1 MCATLTNLL
10 KQQSSRLPS
19 TTTATSQTAIF
30 QPPVIATMIFNTKT
44 MTPMQGSPNSFVR
57 PNDYIPGNSSS
68 SGQES
73 KANAGR
79 QICYETILVSTPVL
93 VSARLNPKDPS
104 PTKRVLTKSDVD
116 ELNQML
122 NSLCVG
128 HDKAEP
134 VATTTKQ
141 VEASTRLLNSSKSSR
156 VAKRE
161 VSFAVEET
169 KQDDEGVEINY
180 DTTNEGLGRYQERV
194 GDAKSQTTKF
204 ALRSYRIKAMEPSL
218 F

>member
-1 MCATLTNLL
+1 
-10 KQQSSRLPS
+10 
-19 TTTATSQTAIF
+19 
-30 QPPVIATMIFNTKT
+30 
-44 MTPMQGSPNSFVR
+44 MQGSPNSFVR
-57 PNDYIPGNSSS
+57 PNDYIPGNSSR

-73 KANAGR
+73 KANEGR

-122 NSLCVG
+122 NSLYVG
-128 HDKAEP
+128 NDQDEP
-134 VATTTKQ
+134 VATTKQ
-141 VEASTRLLNSSKSSR
+141 VEASTRLLNGSKSSR

-161 VSFAVEET
+161 VSFAEEET
-169 KQDDEGVEINY
+169 KQDDERVEINH

-194 GDAKSQTTKF
+194 CDAKSQTTKF